1 MTPVNQAE
9 LSLKVQI
16 SQWLSQDVERM
27 QALQVCA
34 QVFFELGI
42 DQWAI
47 AAGFVR
53 NLVWDKLHGKPAS
66 KLNDVDVI
74 YFEPLKLDPV
84 EDKLIEQQLCDLLAI
99 NWSVKNQA
107 RMHIRN
113 GDSPYLNLLDAMSYW
128 PEKQTAV
135 AVHIE
140 QEPLPTQSISLNII
154 HTFDIHCL
162 FDSTISHNPK
172 RDIAIFNQRVQQK
185 NWLNQY
191 PKLTLC

>member
-140 QEPLPTQSISLNII
+140 HKPLSTKPMSFNII
-154 HTFDIHCL
+154 HAFDIQCL
-162 FDSTISHNPK
+162 FDFTISHNPK
-172 RDIAIFNQRVQQK
+172 RDMAIFNQRVRQK